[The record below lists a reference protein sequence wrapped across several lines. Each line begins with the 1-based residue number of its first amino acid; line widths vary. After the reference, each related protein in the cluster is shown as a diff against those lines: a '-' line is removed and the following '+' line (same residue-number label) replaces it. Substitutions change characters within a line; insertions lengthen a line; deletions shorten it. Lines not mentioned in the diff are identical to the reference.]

1 MLDFDIIDEYK
12 GIGVSRGL
20 DRGLVALRDGKIIVE
35 EGMGIG
41 AVAVQADGYT
51 YFSSVRSVQKENG
64 RILVISDVDKRLEW
78 KALGLRLR
86 PLTRAL
92 EYICTNVYMKNEKK
106 QGMLLRLGG
115 MLRKIFNVEACF
127 VEVPSKG
134 EVRTLYSVNGNEV
147 SVDLSCDIKKK
158 ACRIFVMNEM
168 GAGIFDKGVINGNM
182 SEPPSGWQKIE
193 KECELLSST
202 HSLKFAILESRIPDG
217 VASQLYW
224 GREMAEG
231 YCWAG
236 FESEIFCDSGRFENY
251 QYSIIFK
258 EVTI

>member
-20 DRGLVALRDGKIIVE
+20 DRGLVAFKDGKIIVE

-64 RILVISDVDKRLEW
+64 RILVISDVNKRLEW
-78 KALGLRLR
+78 KALGLRIR
-86 PLTRAL
+86 PLTKAL

-115 MLRKIFNVEACF
+115 MLRRVFNVEAYF
-127 VEVPSKG
+127 VEVISKG
-134 EVRTLYSVNGNEV
+134 QVRTLYNIKGNEV
-147 SVDLSCDIKKK
+147 AVDLSCDIKKK
-158 ACRIFVMNEM
+158 ACRIFVMNEL
-168 GAGIFDKGVINGNM
+168 GAGIFDKGLINGDV
-182 SEPPSGWQKIE
+182 SEPPSGWQKMQRG
-193 KECELLSST
+193 CELLSST
-202 HSLKFAILESRIPDG
+202 HSLKFAILESSIPSG
-217 VASQLYW
+217 VTSQLYW

-236 FESEIFCDSGRFENY
+236 FESEIFCNTGRFENY
-251 QYSIIFK
+251 KYSILFK